1 MRIAFL
7 TPYLPVPA
15 NTGGKIRSYY
25 LLRALA
31 RHHDVDLFTTYYG
44 ATPHANG
51 SVGEICR
58 VVHQVRLEK
67 NGGRTRWSALW
78 DELPNAIEHFQT
90 PEALREVRDRLSST
104 PYDLVVADEICMAP
118 YVEGVSRPRIVM
130 RQKVD
135 HLHYRL
141 LATKQ
146 RWGVR
151 RVEQLMD
158 ARKFRSFEQRYMAS
172 FDGAVSCSQDDA
184 DFIQDLTPGLP
195 VTVIG
200 NGVDLEYFRPTPMPV
215 SGPPKLLYLGS
226 MNYEPNIDAVDHF
239 FRRIHPHLV
248 SLVPDVE
255 VQVVGH
261 GPPPAIRAWERL
273 PGVTVTGAVSDVR
286 PYIEACT
293 ALIVPLRFGGGT
305 RLKILEAIAAGR
317 PVVSTSIGAEGLG
330 LGHGEH
336 LLLADE
342 PTAFARETARLVHDA
357 ALRRRLTE
365 ASRPVVAERFAW
377 SALGASLEELCRV
390 TVRRVTR

>member
-1 MRIAFL
+1 
-7 TPYLPVPA
+7 
-15 NTGGKIRSYY
+15 
-25 LLRALA
+25 
-31 RHHDVDLFTTYYG
+31 
-44 ATPHANG
+44 
-51 SVGEICR
+51 
-58 VVHQVRLEK
+58 
-67 NGGRTRWSALW
+67 
-78 DELPNAIEHFQT
+78 
-90 PEALREVRDRLSST
+90 
-104 PYDLVVADEICMAP
+104 
-118 YVEGVSRPRIVM
+118 
-130 RQKVD
+130 
-135 HLHYRL
+135 
-141 LATKQ
+141 
-146 RWGVR
+146 
-151 RVEQLMD
+151 MD

-342 PTAFARETARLVHDA
+342 PTAFARETARLVRDA